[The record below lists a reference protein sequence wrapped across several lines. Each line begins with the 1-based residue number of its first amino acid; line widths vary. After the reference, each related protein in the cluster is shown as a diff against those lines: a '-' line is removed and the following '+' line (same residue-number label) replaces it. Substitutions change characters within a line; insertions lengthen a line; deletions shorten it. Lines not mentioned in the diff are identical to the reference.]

1 MVGRFRFVF
10 IKFPVLALTCLALAS
25 CGGAEPDTHAGQPVT
40 KRKQVFKQML
50 RSFEP
55 MGLTVRGREPYS
67 KEEFLSQAM
76 ELQKLSTQPWDYFT
90 ADSNYK
96 PTRAKADV
104 WQKPAEF
111 KQAQL
116 KFIDMAEQLSK
127 TAQGGDLESIRRDF
141 GKVEESCKACHQQ
154 FRAAK

>member
-10 IKFPVLALTCLALAS
+10 LKFPVLALTCLALAS
-25 CGGAEPDTHAGQPVT
+25 CGEAPDTHPGQPVT

-55 MGLTVRGREPYS
+55 MGMVVRGRESYS
-67 KEEFLSQAM
+67 KEDFVSQAA

-111 KQAQL
+111 KQAQQ
-116 KFIDMAEQLSK
+116 KFIDAAGQLSK
-127 TAQGGDLESIRRDF
+127 TAQSGDLESIRRDY
-141 GKVEESCKACHQQ
+141 GKVEDSCKACHQQ